1 MVNFCRKTAAHI
13 LSQIFICE
21 YFRNIDGHASQIDVE
36 EGSSGRT
43 QLLLQEEQNLEEIR
57 ERELAIR
64 QLESDIVDVN
74 TIFKDLATL
83 VHDQVSIRC
92 IYNYNIRIG

>member
-1 MVNFCRKTAAHI
+1 
-13 LSQIFICE
+13 
-21 YFRNIDGHASQIDVE
+21 VE
-36 EGSSGRT
+36 EGSSGQGRT

-83 VHDQVSIRC
+83 VHDQVSISC
-92 IYNYNIRIG
+92 IYNYLQH